1 MSSIWDTIIN
11 RPLGWIIEISYR
23 FTHNY
28 AIALFIFALVLQI
41 VLFPL
46 GIKQQKNSVKQA
58 SLRPK
63 EMAIRKKYAGRNDK
77 PTQQKLNEEIMEL
90 YQRENFNPMGGCLPM
105 LIQLPI
111 LFSLYNVVIS
121 PLKYICGFGAE
132 TIKNIQLKVYEIL
145 QAAGTEGF
153 EAFADGKTVSQ
164 INLITKMREL
174 GLTNFVGENGQAITE
189 SMLPDFTIFGG
200 KLDLSMIPIQHLW
213 SILLLIPALTLVV
226 TYGSTWISRKLMYN
240 PNPEAQNDISMKIMN
255 LSMPLLSVY
264 ISFTVPATIGLY
276 WIFRSIL
283 GVLQQFAL
291 SKMFPIPK
299 FSEEDYKAAE
309 REANFKAL
317 SKSQQKKQKVRSL
330 HHIDDDDYEQPEQP
344 VDKKPQLKDGVDKK
358 NAPVLKEDKPS
369 REEKQE
375 DKPDDKSG
383 EDNKDNKRSDRSR
396 E

>member
-132 TIKNIQLKVYEIL
+132 TIKNIQLKIYEIL

-153 EAFADGKTVSQ
+153 EAFAEGKTVSQ

-283 GVLQQFAL
+283 GVLQQLAL

-317 SKSQQKKQKVRSL
+317 SKNQQKKQKVRSL

-344 VDKKPQLKDGVDKK
+344 IDKKPQLKDGVDKK

-383 EDNKDNKRSDRSR
+383 EDNKDNK
-396 E
+396 

>member
-153 EAFADGKTVSQ
+153 EAFAEGKMVSQ

-276 WIFRSIL
+276 RIFRSIL

-317 SKSQQKKQKVRSL
+317 SKNQQKKQKVRSL

-375 DKPDDKSG
+375 DKPDDNSG
-383 EDNKDNKRSDRSR
+383 EDNKDNK
-396 E
+396 

>member
-111 LFSLYNVVIS
+111 LYSLYNVVIS

-153 EAFADGKTVSQ
+153 EAFAEGKTVSQ

-283 GVLQQFAL
+283 GVLQQLAL

-317 SKSQQKKQKVRSL
+317 SKNQQKKQKVRSL

-344 VDKKPQLKDGVDKK
+344 ADKKPQLKDGVDKK

-383 EDNKDNKRSDRSR
+383 EDNKDNK
-396 E
+396 

>member
-283 GVLQQFAL
+283 GVLQQLAL

-317 SKSQQKKQKVRSL
+317 SKNQQKKQKVRSL

-383 EDNKDNKRSDRSR
+383 EDNKDIK
-396 E
+396 

>member
-1 MSSIWDTIIN
+1 
-11 RPLGWIIEISYR
+11 
-23 FTHNY
+23 
-28 AIALFIFALVLQI
+28 
-41 VLFPL
+41 
-46 GIKQQKNSVKQA
+46 
-58 SLRPK
+58 
-63 EMAIRKKYAGRNDK
+63 
-77 PTQQKLNEEIMEL
+77 
-90 YQRENFNPMGGCLPM
+90 M

-153 EAFADGKTVSQ
+153 EAFAEGKTVSQ

-283 GVLQQFAL
+283 GVLQQLAL

-317 SKSQQKKQKVRSL
+317 SKNQQKKQKVRSL

-383 EDNKDNKRSDRSR
+383 EDNKDNK
-396 E
+396 

>member
-153 EAFADGKTVSQ
+153 EAFAEGKMVSQ

-283 GVLQQFAL
+283 GVLQQLAL

-317 SKSQQKKQKVRSL
+317 SKNQQKKQKVRSL

-383 EDNKDNKRSDRSR
+383 EDNKDNK
-396 E
+396 

>member
-145 QAAGTEGF
+145 QAAGTAGF
-153 EAFADGKTVSQ
+153 EAFAEGKTVSQ

-213 SILLLIPALTLVV
+213 SILLLIPAITLVV

-283 GVLQQFAL
+283 SVLQQLAL

-317 SKSQQKKQKVRSL
+317 SKNQQKKQKVRSL

-344 VDKKPQLKDGVDKK
+344 ADKKPQLKDGVDKK

-383 EDNKDNKRSDRSR
+383 EDNKDNK
-396 E
+396 

>member
-153 EAFADGKTVSQ
+153 EAFAEGKTVSQ

-276 WIFRSIL
+276 WIFRSII
-283 GVLQQFAL
+283 GVLQQLAL

-317 SKSQQKKQKVRSL
+317 SKNQQKKQKVRSL

-344 VDKKPQLKDGVDKK
+344 ADKKPQLKDGVDKK

-383 EDNKDNKRSDRSR
+383 EDNKDNK
-396 E
+396 

>member
-153 EAFADGKTVSQ
+153 EAFAEGKTVSQ

-283 GVLQQFAL
+283 GVLQQLAL

-317 SKSQQKKQKVRSL
+317 SKNQQKKQKVRSL

-383 EDNKDNKRSDRSR
+383 EDDKDNK
-396 E
+396 

>member
-90 YQRENFNPMGGCLPM
+90 YQRENFNPMGGCLPL

-153 EAFADGKTVSQ
+153 EAFAEGKTVSQ

-283 GVLQQFAL
+283 GVLQQLAL

-317 SKSQQKKQKVRSL
+317 SKNQQKKQKVRSL

-344 VDKKPQLKDGVDKK
+344 ADKKPQLKDGVDKK

-383 EDNKDNKRSDRSR
+383 EDNKDNK
-396 E
+396 

>member
-153 EAFADGKTVSQ
+153 EAFAEGKTVSQ

-213 SILLLIPALTLVV
+213 SILLLIPAITLVV

-283 GVLQQFAL
+283 SVLQQLAL

-317 SKSQQKKQKVRSL
+317 SKNQQKKQKVRSL

-383 EDNKDNKRSDRSR
+383 EDNKDNK
-396 E
+396 

>member
-1 MSSIWDTIIN
+1 M
-11 RPLGWIIEISYR
+11 
-23 FTHNY
+23 
-28 AIALFIFALVLQI
+28 
-41 VLFPL
+41 
-46 GIKQQKNSVKQA
+46 
-58 SLRPK
+58 
-63 EMAIRKKYAGRNDK
+63 
-77 PTQQKLNEEIMEL
+77 
-90 YQRENFNPMGGCLPM
+90 
-105 LIQLPI
+105 
-111 LFSLYNVVIS
+111 
-121 PLKYICGFGAE
+121 
-132 TIKNIQLKVYEIL
+132 
-145 QAAGTEGF
+145 
-153 EAFADGKTVSQ
+153 SQ

-283 GVLQQFAL
+283 GVLQQLAL

-317 SKSQQKKQKVRSL
+317 SKNQQKKQKVRSL

-383 EDNKDNKRSDRSR
+383 EDNKDNK
-396 E
+396 

>member
-153 EAFADGKTVSQ
+153 EAFAEGKTVSQ

-283 GVLQQFAL
+283 GVLQQLAL

-317 SKSQQKKQKVRSL
+317 SKNQQKKQKVRSL

-375 DKPDDKSG
+375 DKPDEKSG
-383 EDNKDNKRSDRSR
+383 EDNKDNK
-396 E
+396 

>member
-153 EAFADGKTVSQ
+153 EAFAEGKTVSQ

-213 SILLLIPALTLVV
+213 SILLLIPAITLVV

-283 GVLQQFAL
+283 SVLQQLAL

-317 SKSQQKKQKVRSL
+317 SKNQQKKQKVRSL

-375 DKPDDKSG
+375 DKPDDKS
-383 EDNKDNKRSDRSR
+383 
-396 E
+396 

>member
-153 EAFADGKTVSQ
+153 EAFAEGKTVSQ

-283 GVLQQFAL
+283 GVLQQLAL

-317 SKSQQKKQKVRSL
+317 SKNQQKKQKVRSL

-383 EDNKDNKRSDRSR
+383 GDNKDNK
-396 E
+396 

>member
-153 EAFADGKTVSQ
+153 EAFAEGKTVSQ

-283 GVLQQFAL
+283 GVLQQLAL

-317 SKSQQKKQKVRSL
+317 SKNQQKKQKVRSL

-383 EDNKDNKRSDRSR
+383 EDNKDIK
-396 E
+396 

>member
-153 EAFADGKTVSQ
+153 EAFAEGKTVSQ

-213 SILLLIPALTLVV
+213 SILLLIPAITLVV

-283 GVLQQFAL
+283 SVLQQLAL

-317 SKSQQKKQKVRSL
+317 SKNQQKKQKVRSL
-330 HHIDDDDYEQPEQP
+330 HHIDDDYYEQPEQP
-344 VDKKPQLKDGVDKK
+344 AD
-358 NAPVLKEDKPS
+358 
-369 REEKQE
+369 
-375 DKPDDKSG
+375 
-383 EDNKDNKRSDRSR
+383 
-396 E
+396 

>member
-153 EAFADGKTVSQ
+153 EAFAEGKTVSQ
-164 INLITKMREL
+164 IILITKMREL

-283 GVLQQFAL
+283 GVLQQLAL

-317 SKSQQKKQKVRSL
+317 SKNQQKKQKVRSL

-383 EDNKDNKRSDRSR
+383 EDNKDNK
-396 E
+396 

>member
-283 GVLQQFAL
+283 GVLQQLAL

-317 SKSQQKKQKVRSL
+317 SKNQQKKQKVRSL
-330 HHIDDDDYEQPEQP
+330 HHIDDDDYEQPEQT

-383 EDNKDNKRSDRSR
+383 EDNKDNK
-396 E
+396 

>member
-283 GVLQQFAL
+283 GVLQQLAL

-317 SKSQQKKQKVRSL
+317 SKNQQKKQKVRSL

-344 VDKKPQLKDGVDKK
+344 ADKKPQLKDGVDKK

-383 EDNKDNKRSDRSR
+383 EDNKDNK
-396 E
+396 

>member
-90 YQRENFNPMGGCLPM
+90 YQRENFNPMDGCLPM

-153 EAFADGKTVSQ
+153 EAFAEGKTVSQ

-283 GVLQQFAL
+283 GVLQQLAL

-317 SKSQQKKQKVRSL
+317 SKNQQKKQKVRSL

-383 EDNKDNKRSDRSR
+383 EDNKDNK
-396 E
+396 

>member
-153 EAFADGKTVSQ
+153 EAFAEGKTVSQ

-283 GVLQQFAL
+283 GVLQQLAL

-317 SKSQQKKQKVRSL
+317 SKNQQKKQKVRSL

-383 EDNKDNKRSDRSR
+383 KDNKDNK
-396 E
+396 

>member
-283 GVLQQFAL
+283 GVLQQLAL

-317 SKSQQKKQKVRSL
+317 SKNQQKKQKVRSL

-375 DKPDDKSG
+375 DKSDDKSG
-383 EDNKDNKRSDRSR
+383 EDDKDNK
-396 E
+396 

>member
-153 EAFADGKTVSQ
+153 EAFAEGKTVSQ

-213 SILLLIPALTLVV
+213 SILLLIPAITLVV

-283 GVLQQFAL
+283 SVLQQLAL

-317 SKSQQKKQKVRSL
+317 SKNQQKKQKVRSL
-330 HHIDDDDYEQPEQP
+330 HHLDDDDYEQPEQP
-344 VDKKPQLKDGVDKK
+344 ADKKPQLKDGVDKK

-383 EDNKDNKRSDRSR
+383 EDNKDNK
-396 E
+396 

>member
-153 EAFADGKTVSQ
+153 EAFAEGKTVSQ

-283 GVLQQFAL
+283 GVLQQLAL

-317 SKSQQKKQKVRSL
+317 SKNQQKKQKVRSL

-344 VDKKPQLKDGVDKK
+344 ADKKPQLKDGVDKK

-383 EDNKDNKRSDRSR
+383 EGNKDNK
-396 E
+396 

>member
-153 EAFADGKTVSQ
+153 EAFAEGKTVSQ

-213 SILLLIPALTLVV
+213 SILLLIPAITLVV

-283 GVLQQFAL
+283 SVLQQLAL

-317 SKSQQKKQKVRSL
+317 SKNQQKKQKVRSL

-383 EDNKDNKRSDRSR
+383 EDNKDST
-396 E
+396 

>member
-153 EAFADGKTVSQ
+153 EAFAEGKTVSQ

-283 GVLQQFAL
+283 GVLQQLAL

-317 SKSQQKKQKVRSL
+317 SKNQQKKQKVRSL

-344 VDKKPQLKDGVDKK
+344 ADKKPQLKDGVDKK

-383 EDNKDNKRSDRSR
+383 EDDKDNK
-396 E
+396 

>member
-153 EAFADGKTVSQ
+153 EAFAEGKTVSQ

-283 GVLQQFAL
+283 GVLQQLAL

-317 SKSQQKKQKVRSL
+317 SKNQQKKQKVRSL

-383 EDNKDNKRSDRSR
+383 EDNKDSK
-396 E
+396 

>member
-153 EAFADGKTVSQ
+153 EAFAEGKMVSQ

-317 SKSQQKKQKVRSL
+317 SKNQQKKQKVRSL

-375 DKPDDKSG
+375 DKPDDNSG
-383 EDNKDNKRSDRSR
+383 EDNKDNK
-396 E
+396 

>member
-153 EAFADGKTVSQ
+153 EAFAEGKTVSQ

-264 ISFTVPATIGLY
+264 ISFTVPATIGIY

-283 GVLQQFAL
+283 AVLQQLAL

-299 FSEEDYKAAE
+299 LSEEDYKAAE

-317 SKSQQKKQKVRSL
+317 SKNQQKKQKVRSL

-344 VDKKPQLKDGVDKK
+344 ADKKPQLKDGVDKK

-383 EDNKDNKRSDRSR
+383 EDNKDNK
-396 E
+396 

>member
-153 EAFADGKTVSQ
+153 EAFAEGKTVSQ

-283 GVLQQFAL
+283 GVLQQLAL

-317 SKSQQKKQKVRSL
+317 SKNQQKKQKVRSL

-358 NAPVLKEDKPS
+358 NVPVLKEDKPS

-383 EDNKDNKRSDRSR
+383 EDNKDNK
-396 E
+396 

>member
-153 EAFADGKTVSQ
+153 EAFAEGKTVSQ

-283 GVLQQFAL
+283 GVLQQLAL

-317 SKSQQKKQKVRSL
+317 SKNQQKKQKVRSL

-344 VDKKPQLKDGVDKK
+344 ADKKPQLKDGVDKK

-383 EDNKDNKRSDRSR
+383 EDNKDNK
-396 E
+396 

>member
-23 FTHNY
+23 LTHNY

-41 VLFPL
+41 ILFPL

-77 PTQQKLNEEIMEL
+77 PTQQKMNEEIMEL

-121 PLKYICGFGAE
+121 PLKYICGFGTE
-132 TIKNIQLKVYEIL
+132 TIKNIQLKIYEIL
-145 QAAGTEGF
+145 QTKGVEGF
-153 EAFADGKTVSQ
+153 EAFAEGKAVSQ

-174 GLTNFVGENGQAITE
+174 GLTNFVGENGEAITE
-189 SMLPDFTIFGG
+189 SMLPNFTIFGG
-200 KLDLSMIPIQHLW
+200 KLDLSLVPMQNLW
-213 SILLLIPALTLVV
+213 SILLLIPILTLIV

-283 GVLQQFAL
+283 GVVQQL
-291 SKMFPIPK
+291 VLVKMFPIPK

-309 REANFKAL
+309 REANFRAL
-317 SKSQQKKQKVRSL
+317 SKNQQKKQKVRSL
-330 HHIDDDDYEQPEQP
+330 HHIDDEDYEQPTEKNNA
-344 VDKKPQLKDGVDKK
+344 DEKPKLREGVDAKS
-358 NAPVLKEDKPS
+358 APVLKEDKPP
-369 REEKQE
+369 REAPETDDNKAE
-375 DKPDDKSG
+375 DKKPEG
-383 EDNKDNKRSDRSR
+383 ENDGEK
-396 E
+396 

>member
-153 EAFADGKTVSQ
+153 EAFAEGKTVSQ

-317 SKSQQKKQKVRSL
+317 SKNQQKKQKVRSL

-344 VDKKPQLKDGVDKK
+344 ADKKPQLKDGVDKK

-383 EDNKDNKRSDRSR
+383 EDNKDNK
-396 E
+396 

>member
-111 LFSLYNVVIS
+111 LFSLYHVVIS

-153 EAFADGKTVSQ
+153 EAFAEGKMVSQ

-317 SKSQQKKQKVRSL
+317 SKNQQKKQKVRSL

-375 DKPDDKSG
+375 DKPDDNSG
-383 EDNKDNKRSDRSR
+383 EDNKDNK
-396 E
+396 

>member
-153 EAFADGKTVSQ
+153 EAFAEGKTVSQ

-200 KLDLSMIPIQHLW
+200 NLDLSMIPIQHLW

-283 GVLQQFAL
+283 GVLQQLAL

-317 SKSQQKKQKVRSL
+317 SKNQQKKQKVRSL

-344 VDKKPQLKDGVDKK
+344 ADKKPQLKDGVDKK

-383 EDNKDNKRSDRSR
+383 EDNKDNK
-396 E
+396 

>member
-153 EAFADGKTVSQ
+153 EAFAEGKTVSQ

-189 SMLPDFTIFGG
+189 SVLPDFTIFGG

-283 GVLQQFAL
+283 GVLQQLAL

-317 SKSQQKKQKVRSL
+317 SKNQQKKQKVRSL

-375 DKPDDKSG
+375 NKPDDKSG
-383 EDNKDNKRSDRSR
+383 EDNKDNK
-396 E
+396 

>member
-145 QAAGTEGF
+145 QAAGTAGF
-153 EAFADGKTVSQ
+153 EAFAEGKTVSQ

-213 SILLLIPALTLVV
+213 SILLLIPAITLVV

-283 GVLQQFAL
+283 SVLQQLAL

-317 SKSQQKKQKVRSL
+317 SKNQQKKQKVRSL

-383 EDNKDNKRSDRSR
+383 EDNKDSK
-396 E
+396 